1 MMKGTRNNRG
11 VWLWPAVTVL
21 MLIGMVG
28 EAATR
33 LSGADAQPHLARCRA
48 ALENFP
54 MTITGPSGNTWSGT
68 DEPVPDSAVALL
80 QPNWIV
86 SRDYVQQGEDDL
98 RAFLLIV
105 DCSDA
110 NDLQGHYPLNCY
122 PAQGQTWLSTKPR
135 VWHLPGLDI
144 PGTEYEFAN
153 TRLEGTMVVY
163 NFFVTPLVPGSLVS
177 HPELNGAICPDIKS
191 VYTSG
196 EDYQRRYFGA
206 AEFQLVF
213 QTQMTTEQRDQAFV
227 DLLAPNLNVIRTL
240 MNRQPGG
247 K

>member
-1 MMKGTRNNRG
+1 MIKGPRNSRG
-11 VWLWPAVTVL
+11 AWLWPAVTIL
-21 MLIGMVG
+21 MLIGMIA
-28 EAATR
+28 EAHTR
-33 LSGADAQPHLARCRA
+33 VTGADAAPHLARCRA
-48 ALENFP
+48 ALERFP
-54 MTITGPSGNTWSGT
+54 MTILGPSGNSWAGT
-68 DEPVPDSAVALL
+68 DQPVPDSAVALL
-80 QPNWIV
+80 QPNIIV
-86 SRDYVQQGEDDL
+86 SRNYAEQGGEGM
-98 RAFLLIV
+98 RASLLIV

-135 VWHLPGLDI
+135 VWHLPGMDI
-144 PGTEYEFAN
+144 SGMEYEFAN

-206 AEFQLVF
+206 AEFQVVF
-213 QTQMTTEQRDQAFV
+213 DNPMTSEQRDSAFI
-227 DLLAPNLNVIRTL
+227 DLLAPNLNVVRTL
-240 MNRQPGG
+240 MNRPGG